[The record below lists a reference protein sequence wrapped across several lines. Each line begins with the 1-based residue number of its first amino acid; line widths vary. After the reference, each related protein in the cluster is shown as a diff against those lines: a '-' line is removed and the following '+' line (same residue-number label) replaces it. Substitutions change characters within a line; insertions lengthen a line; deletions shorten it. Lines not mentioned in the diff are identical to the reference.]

1 MTTIDLFDAITSDI
15 VVYTRNQS
23 KIGTQSGDQIM
34 AVPPIKNGLY
44 FEN

>member
-23 KIGTQSGDQIM
+23 KIGTQSGDQIR
-34 AVPPIKNGLY
+34 AVLPIKNGLY